1 MKVITIVG
9 SITIA
14 LLLCSNAQ
22 GLTQAQIKQGC
33 VNKGNTISCP
43 KQMRRVEVAPIKR
56 VEVAPMKRTG
66 VAPMKRVEVGGMKR
80 VEVGGMKRVEVGG
93 MKRVEVGGMKR
104 VEVGGMKRVE
114 VAPMKRVEAG
124 GITRYPLA
132 PKAQESNASPQN
144 GQGLN
149 QAQIDAMEQ
158 QRRLLWNAGGGGMVY
173 R

>member
-14 LLLCSNAQ
+14 LLLCSNVQ

-33 VNKGNTISCP
+33 VNKGNAISCP

-56 VEVAPMKRTG
+56 VEVAP
-66 VAPMKRVEVGGMKR
+66 
-80 VEVGGMKRVEVGG
+80 
-93 MKRVEVGGMKR
+93 MKR

>member
-14 LLLCSNAQ
+14 LLLCSNVQ

-33 VNKGNTISCP
+33 VNKGNAISCP

-56 VEVAPMKRTG
+56 VEVAP
-66 VAPMKRVEVGGMKR
+66 
-80 VEVGGMKRVEVGG
+80 MKRVEVGG